1 MWNMP
6 VKNHIKD
13 NKLHNLK
20 EAIGEFFLLPKHLAE
35 SPQEDKIICTWLL
48 RGALHKDHFSKI
60 TAWLAF
66 IPYFWKPSCFLRL
79 PLLPLFLL
87 PLPASPFPSPPQ
99 PSPLCHVLVFICWF
113 CSSSF
118 SPCVK
123 NERLKIGWVRGGEE
137 KAASESSN
145 CTSVKSLSAVLR
157 LLSSLHW
164 QLRTTIQ
171 PPNPIHIHH
180 TRANRTSIHRQ
191 CKMLPQPSAEWLYTN
206 VIFSQHD
213 KRNSIDHPQAA
224 AYKTSFKIAFT
235 TYKSFEKLK
244 PDPCMF
250 FELVINHAHRSVTGE
265 AKRG

>member
-123 NERLKIGWVRGGEE
+123 NERLKIGWVKGGRKGSRA
-137 KAASESSN
+137 KAATVHRWNHCLQCWDCSLL
-145 CTSVKSLSAVLR
+145 CTDSYGLQYSPQTPSIYITLVQTKPPSIDNAKCSLSPA
-157 LLSSLHW
+157 
-164 QLRTTIQ
+164 
-171 PPNPIHIHH
+171 PNDCIPMWYSYSM
-180 TRANRTSIHRQ
+180 TRGTALIIHRQ
-191 CKMLPQPSAEWLYTN
+191 PHTKHPLKSH
-206 VIFSQHD
+206 SQ
-213 KRNSIDHPQAA
+213 R
-224 AYKTSFKIAFT
+224 TSHL
-235 TYKSFEKLK
+235 KS
-244 PDPCMF
+244 
-250 FELVINHAHRSVTGE
+250 
-265 AKRG
+265 

>member
-1 MWNMP
+1 MP

-20 EAIGEFFLLPKHLAE
+20 ETIAVFWFFLVPKHLAE

-87 PLPASPFPSPPQ
+87 PPPSSL

-123 NERLKIGWVRGGEE
+123 NERLKIGWVRG
-137 KAASESSN
+137 KKSRRQKQRLYISEITVCSAETVLFSALTVTDYN
-145 CTSVKSLSAVLR
+145 TAPEPYPYTSHSANQTLSTDNAKCSLCPVLNYCIPMWY
-157 LLSSLHW
+157 SYSM
-164 QLRTTIQ
+164 
-171 PPNPIHIHH
+171 
-180 TRANRTSIHRQ
+180 TRGTA
-191 CKMLPQPSAEWLYTN
+191 LPSATGSCIKTPFKSHSN
-206 VIFSQHD
+206 V
-213 KRNSIDHPQAA
+213 QAIWKA
-224 AYKTSFKIAFT
+224 
-235 TYKSFEKLK
+235 K
-244 PDPCMF
+244 PAPCMF
-250 FELVINHAHRSVTGE
+250 FELVINHAHCSVTGE
-265 AKRG
+265 AKQG